1 MLNKT
6 EQSDCAPN
14 ANEKQEDCYCSALPK
29 GSLCLGCYTRS
40 LAGSPRGWPS
50 APTGQLS
57 LAEKDMPV
65 EQMTHSAS
73 VARLAA
79 TRDCHAHA

>member
-1 MLNKT
+1 LLLLGT
-6 EQSDCAPN
+6 AEGIAVS
-14 ANEKQEDCYCSALPK
+14 
-29 GSLCLGCYTRS
+29 SLLYAMAGG
-40 LAGSPRGWPS
+40 LAARL
-50 APTGQLS
+50 AERPTGQLS

-73 VARLAA
+73 FARLAA

>member
-1 MLNKT
+1 M
-6 EQSDCAPN
+6 A
-14 ANEKQEDCYCSALPK
+14 
-29 GSLCLGCYTRS
+29 GG
-40 LAGSPRGWPS
+40 LAARL
-50 APTGQLS
+50 AERPTGQLS

-73 VARLAA
+73 FARLAA